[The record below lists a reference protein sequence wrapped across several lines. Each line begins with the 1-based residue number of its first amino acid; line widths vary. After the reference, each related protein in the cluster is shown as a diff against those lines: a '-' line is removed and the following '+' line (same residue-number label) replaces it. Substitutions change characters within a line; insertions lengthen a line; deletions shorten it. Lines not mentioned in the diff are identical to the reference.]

1 MEQYNFDLD
10 QEMIKVLSEEFDP
23 LHFVK
28 ALGSLGPKDFE
39 HIKASFENY
48 GRNLARR
55 SIEKGEE
62 RTDRTYEVM
71 KKVIKK
77 TGEMNFPLIPQ
88 RYVEIAYLSI
98 QPFKRLWVLMNS
110 PKVFSYRLNEC
121 SIYQALKKE
130 QGEELANRMVCKS
143 ACLAMID
150 EIFSHFGF
158 DIKSSLEVSMADAG
172 NCQFR
177 IEKK

>member
-1 MEQYNFDLD
+1 MEQYQFDLD
-10 QEMIKVLSEEFDP
+10 QEMIKALSEEFDP
-23 LHFVK
+23 MNFIK
-28 ALGSLGPKDFE
+28 ALRSPEDFE
-39 HIKASFENY
+39 IY

-62 RTDRTYEVM
+62 KTDRIYEVM
-71 KKVIKK
+71 KKAIEK
-77 TGEMNFPLIPQ
+77 TGEMKFPLAPQ
-88 RYVEIAYLSI
+88 RYVEIAYLST

-121 SIYQALKKE
+121 SVYQAIKKE
-130 QGEELANRMVCKS
+130 RGEELLQKMVCKS

-158 DIKSSLEVSMADAG
+158 GIKSSLEVSMAEAG
-172 NCQFR
+172 YCQFR
-177 IEKK
+177 IENKQ

>member
-10 QEMIKVLSEEFDP
+10 QEMMKVLSEEFNP
-23 LHFVK
+23 LLFVK
-28 ALGSLGPKDFE
+28 ALELSHLKDFE
-39 HIKASFENY
+39 DIKTSFEDY

-62 RTDRTYEVM
+62 RPDRTYEVM
-71 KKVIKK
+71 KKTIEK
-77 TGEMNFPLIPQ
+77 TGEMSFPFVPQ
-88 RYVEIAYLSI
+88 RYVEIAYLST
-98 QPFKRLWVLMNS
+98 QPFKRLWVLLNS

-121 SIYQALKKE
+121 SVYQAIKKE
-130 QGEELANRMVCKS
+130 HGEELANRMVCKL
-143 ACLAMID
+143 ACLSMID

-158 DIKSSLEVSMADAG
+158 KVEPSLEAIMASAG
-172 NCQFR
+172 YCQFR

>member
-10 QEMIKVLSEEFDP
+10 QEIMKALFEEFDP

-28 ALGSLGPKDFE
+28 ALELSHVKNLED
-39 HIKASFENY
+39 IKASFEDY
-48 GRNLARR
+48 GRKLARR

-71 KKVIKK
+71 KKAIEK
-77 TGEMNFPLIPQ
+77 TGEMNFPLVPQ
-88 RYVEIAYLSI
+88 RYIEIAYLST
-98 QPFKRLWVLMNS
+98 QPFKRLWVLSNS

-121 SIYQALKKE
+121 SVYQAIKKE
-130 QGEELANRMVCKS
+130 HGEELANRMVCKS
-143 ACLAMID
+143 ACLSMID
-150 EIFSHFGF
+150 KIFSHFGF
-158 DIKSSLEVSMADAG
+158 KVEPSLEAIMASAG
-172 NCQFR
+172 YCQFR

>member
-10 QEMIKVLSEEFDP
+10 QEMMKALFEEFDP

-28 ALGSLGPKDFE
+28 RLELSHVKDME
-39 HIKASFENY
+39 DVKTSFEDY
-48 GRNLARR
+48 GRRLARR

-71 KKVIKK
+71 KKAVEK
-77 TGEMNFPLIPQ
+77 TREMNFPLVPQ
-88 RYVEIAYLSI
+88 RYVEIAYLST
-98 QPFKRLWVLMNS
+98 QAFKRLWVLLNS

-121 SIYQALKKE
+121 TIHQVIRKE
-130 QGEELANRMVCKS
+130 HGGELANSMVCKS
-143 ACLAMID
+143 GCLAIID

-158 DIKSSLEVSMADAG
+158 KVEPSLEATMASAG
-172 NCQFR
+172 YCQFR

>member
-1 MEQYNFDLD
+1 MEQYDFDLD

-23 LHFVK
+23 TNFVK
-28 ALGSLGPKDFE
+28 ALGSSGLKDFE
-39 HIKASFENY
+39 GIRNSFKDY

-55 SIEKGEE
+55 SVEKGEE
-62 RTDRTYEVM
+62 RPDRTYEVM
-71 KKVIKK
+71 KKAIEK
-77 TGEMNFPLIPQ
+77 TGEMKFPLAPQ
-88 RYVEIAYLSI
+88 RYVEIAYLST

-110 PKVFSYRLNEC
+110 PKVFAYRLNEC
-121 SIYQALKKE
+121 SIYQAIKKE
-130 QGEELANRMVCKS
+130 QGEEFAQRIVCKS
-143 ACLAMID
+143 ACFAMID